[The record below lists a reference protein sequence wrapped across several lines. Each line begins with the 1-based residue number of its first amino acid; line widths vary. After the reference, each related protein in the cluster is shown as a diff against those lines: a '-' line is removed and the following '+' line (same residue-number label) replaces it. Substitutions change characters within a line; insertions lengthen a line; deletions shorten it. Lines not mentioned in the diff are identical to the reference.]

1 MFTPQVIL
9 TYTIIASY
17 PKKDTSS
24 QHQSKKKK
32 KETPLDASKNTE
44 NPSKSTSS
52 SDTPNPSKK
61 TSTHTSSYMFPFNFS
76 NLFQPAS
83 DESPEYV
90 RNLQNIQNTM
100 GEYSDVYDWIVSK
113 SDHINWTSEDETM
126 KILQLIMV
134 YSLLLFVVTH
144 VFSLNILLLISG
156 VFVFVINTQSA
167 KYVVRELKP
176 YLIQSSQRKV
186 QGVKEWYENLED
198 RLENM
203 DDFEE
208 ITVYENQ
215 RWSPMEGYLHKVSVY

>member
-1 MFTPQVIL
+1 LFAPQAIL

-17 PKKDTSS
+17 PKKDTPS
-24 QHQSKKKK
+24 QHQSKKKN

-126 KILQLIMV
+126 KILQLIMA

-186 QGVKEWYENLED
+186 QSVKEWYENLEN

-203 DDFEE
+203 DDLEE

-215 RWSPMEGYLHKVSVY
+215 RWSPMEGYLHKVSV